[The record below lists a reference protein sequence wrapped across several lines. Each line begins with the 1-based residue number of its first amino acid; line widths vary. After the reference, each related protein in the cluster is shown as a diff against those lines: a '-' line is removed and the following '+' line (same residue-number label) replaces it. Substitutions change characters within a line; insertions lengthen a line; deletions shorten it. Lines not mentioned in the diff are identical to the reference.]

1 MTHPDNDA
9 KVRWL
14 AQETPETVLDPEL
27 PIIDP
32 HHHLWKVP
40 SPWGTYDLE
49 DLWADTGSGHNVEQ
63 TVFIDARSGYRQDGP
78 EHLKPIGESEFIA
91 TVAEQSAKATG
102 KATIGA
108 IISHAH
114 MKLGA
119 AVEEVLVGHLEAGKG
134 LFRGI
139 RSAFPQDLDARFLE
153 SFDVLARLDLTFDNF
168 SFDYTRLPDLAK
180 LASAYP
186 GGAHH
191 RQPPRRE
198 DRSLCQRRR
207 VCELAAVHRRDRSLP
222 QRGHEGRRCPASRR
236 ILGTA
241 VSHAPARSEPIGSE
255 ELCELLYRYYNP
267 CDRGFRTRS
276 MHVREQLPGRQGV
289 RLLSNALEC
298 VQAHRPQG
306 GSERVGEDVDLQWH
320 GGTRVSRSRLT
331 AVVAWRKRNTSRRP
345 N

>member
-32 HHHLWKVP
+32 HHHLWRIP

-108 IISHAH
+108 IISHAY

-119 AVEEVLVGHLEAGKG
+119 AVEEVLVGHLEAGRG

-139 RSAFPQDLDARFLE
+139 RSGFPQDLDARFLE

-180 LASAYP
+180 LADAYP
-186 GGAHH
+186 GVTIIVNHLGGKIDPDASAD
-191 RQPPRRE
+191 E
-198 DRSLCQRRR
+198 
-207 VCELAAVHRRDRSLP
+207 VCELAAVHRRGRALS
-222 QRGHEGRRCPASRR
+222 QRGPQGRRRAASRR
-236 ILGTA
+236 GLETA
-241 VSHAPARSEPIGSE
+241 VPHASARTADRFEGT
-255 ELCELLYRYYNP
+255 LRTNVCRYYIHAIEAFGP
-267 CDRGFRTRS
+267 ERCMF
-276 MHVREQLPGRQGV
+276 E
-289 RLLSNALEC
+289 SNFPVDKEC
-298 VQAHRPQG
+298 VSYRTLWNTFKRIARRAG
-306 GSERVGEDVDLQWH
+306 LSESEKNIDLQRH
-320 GGTRVSRSRLT
+320 CGTRVSRGAGWLT
-331 AVVAWRKRNTSRRP
+331 RRQ
-345 N
+345 

>member
-32 HHHLWKVP
+32 HHHLWRVP

-78 EHLKPIGESEFIA
+78 EHLKPIGESAFIA

-108 IISHAH
+108 IISHAY

-119 AVEEVLVGHLEAGKG
+119 AVEEVLVGHLEAGRG

-139 RSAFPQDLDARFLE
+139 RSGFPQDLDARFLE

-180 LASAYP
+180 LADAYP
-186 GGAHH
+186 GVPIIVNHLGGKIDPFATADEFANWRQCIDAVARCSNVAMKVGGA
-191 RQPPRRE
+191 QQAAGSWEPPFHMHRRE
-198 DRSLCQRRR
+198 R
-207 VCELAAVHRRDRSLP
+207 
-222 QRGHEGRRCPASRR
+222 
-236 ILGTA
+236 
-241 VSHAPARSEPIGSE
+241 PIGSE
-255 ELCELLYRYYNP
+255 ELCELLYRYYIHAIEAFGP
-267 CDRGFRTRS
+267 DRCMF
-276 MHVREQLPGRQGV
+276 E
-289 RLLSNALEC
+289 SNFPVDKEC
-298 VQAHRPQG
+298 VSYRTLWNAFKRIARRAG
-306 GSERVGEDVDLQWH
+306 LSESEKNSIFSGTAARVY
-320 GGTRVSRSRLT
+320 RV
-331 AVVAWRKRNTSRRP
+331 APAG
-345 N
+345 

>member
-14 AQETPETVLDPEL
+14 SQETPETVLDPEL

-32 HHHLWKVP
+32 HHHLWRVP

-78 EHLKPIGESEFIA
+78 EHLKPIGESAFIA

-108 IISHAH
+108 IISHAY

-119 AVEEVLVGHLEAGKG
+119 AVEEVLVGHLEAGRG

-139 RSAFPQDLDARFLE
+139 RSGFPQDLDARFLD

-180 LASAYP
+180 LADTHPSVPIIVNHLGGKIDPFATADEFANWRQCIDAIARCP
-186 GGAHH
+186 NAVMKVGGA
-191 RQPPRRE
+191 QQAAGSWEPPFHMHRRE
-198 DRSLCQRRR
+198 R
-207 VCELAAVHRRDRSLP
+207 
-222 QRGHEGRRCPASRR
+222 
-236 ILGTA
+236 
-241 VSHAPARSEPIGSE
+241 PIGSE
-255 ELCELLYRYYNP
+255 ELCELLYRYYIHAIEAFGP
-267 CDRGFRTRS
+267 DRCMF
-276 MHVREQLPGRQGV
+276 E
-289 RLLSNALEC
+289 SNFPVDKEC
-298 VQAHRPQG
+298 VSYRTLWNAFKRIATRAG
-306 GSERVGEDVDLQWH
+306 LSESEKVSIFSGTAARVY
-320 GGTRVSRSRLT
+320 RVAPSD
-331 AVVAWRKRNTSRRP
+331 
-345 N
+345 

>member
-1 MTHPDNDA
+1 MTHPDNDE

-14 AQETPETVLDPEL
+14 ARETPETVLDPEL

-40 SPWGTYDLE
+40 SPWGTYVLE

-78 EHLKPIGESEFIA
+78 EHLKPIGESAFIA
-91 TVAEQSAKATG
+91 TVAEQSAQAPG

-119 AVEEVLVGHLEAGKG
+119 AVEEVLVGHLEAGRG

-139 RSAFPQDLDARFLE
+139 RSSFDLDDARFIE

-180 LASAYP
+180 LADAYP
-186 GGAHH
+186 SVPIIVNHLGGKIDPDASPDEFANWRQCIDAAARCPNVVLKVGGA
-191 RQPPRRE
+191 QQAAGSWEPPFHMHRRE
-198 DRSLCQRRR
+198 Q
-207 VCELAAVHRRDRSLP
+207 
-222 QRGHEGRRCPASRR
+222 
-236 ILGTA
+236 
-241 VSHAPARSEPIGSE
+241 PIGSE
-255 ELCELLYRYYNP
+255 ELCELLYRYYIHAIEAFGP
-267 CDRGFRTRS
+267 DRCMF
-276 MHVREQLPGRQGV
+276 E
-289 RLLSNALEC
+289 SNFPVDKEC
-298 VQAHRPQG
+298 VSYRTLWNAFKRIASRAG
-306 GSERVGEDVDLQWH
+306 LSESEKMSIF
-320 GGTRVSRSRLT
+320 GGTAARVYR
-331 AVVAWRKRNTSRRP
+331 VAP
-345 N
+345 VD

>member
-32 HHHLWKVP
+32 HHHLWRIP
-40 SPWGTYDLE
+40 SPWGTYDLD

-78 EHLKPIGESEFIA
+78 EHLKPIGESAFIA

-108 IISHAH
+108 IISHAY

-119 AVEEVLVGHLEAGKG
+119 AVEEVLVGHLEAGRG

-139 RSAFPQDLDARFLE
+139 RSGFPQDLDTRFLE

-180 LASAYP
+180 LANAYP
-186 GGAHH
+186 GISIIVNHLGGKIDPFATADEFANWRQCIDAIARCPNAVMKVGGA
-191 RQPPRRE
+191 QQAAGSWEPPFHMHRRE
-198 DRSLCQRRR
+198 R
-207 VCELAAVHRRDRSLP
+207 
-222 QRGHEGRRCPASRR
+222 
-236 ILGTA
+236 
-241 VSHAPARSEPIGSE
+241 PIGSE
-255 ELCELLYRYYNP
+255 ELCELLYRYYIHAIEAFGP
-267 CDRGFRTRS
+267 DRCMF
-276 MHVREQLPGRQGV
+276 E
-289 RLLSNALEC
+289 SNFPVDKEC
-298 VQAHRPQG
+298 VSYRTLWNAFKRIARRAG
-306 GSERVGEDVDLQWH
+306 LSESEKVSIF
-320 GGTRVSRSRLT
+320 GGTAAHVYRVVPVR
-331 AVVAWRKRNTSRRP
+331 
-345 N
+345 

>member
-14 AQETPETVLDPEL
+14 AQETPETVLDAEL

-32 HHHLWKVP
+32 HHHLWRVP

-78 EHLKPIGESEFIA
+78 EHLKPVGESEFIA

-108 IISHAH
+108 IISHAY

-119 AVEEVLVGHLEAGKG
+119 AVEEVLVGHLEAGRG

-139 RSAFPQDLDARFLE
+139 RSGFPQDLDARFLE

-180 LASAYP
+180 LANAYP
-186 GGAHH
+186 RIPIIVNHLGGKIDPFATADEFANWRRCIDAIARCPNAVMKVGGA
-191 RQPPRRE
+191 QQAAGSWEPPFHMHRRE
-198 DRSLCQRRR
+198 R
-207 VCELAAVHRRDRSLP
+207 
-222 QRGHEGRRCPASRR
+222 
-236 ILGTA
+236 
-241 VSHAPARSEPIGSE
+241 PIGSE
-255 ELCELLYRYYNP
+255 ELCELLYKYYIHAIEAFGP
-267 CDRGFRTRS
+267 DRCMF
-276 MHVREQLPGRQGV
+276 E
-289 RLLSNALEC
+289 SNFPVDKEC
-298 VQAHRPQG
+298 VSYRTLWNAFKRIARRAG
-306 GSERVGEDVDLQWH
+306 LSESEKKSIFSGTAARVYRVAPVD
-320 GGTRVSRSRLT
+320 
-331 AVVAWRKRNTSRRP
+331 
-345 N
+345 

>member
-32 HHHLWKVP
+32 HHHLWRIP
-40 SPWGTYDLE
+40 SPWGTYDLD

-78 EHLKPIGESEFIA
+78 EHLKPIGESAFIA

-108 IISHAH
+108 IISHAY

-119 AVEEVLVGHLEAGKG
+119 AVEEVLVGHLEAGRG

-139 RSAFPQDLDARFLE
+139 RSGFPQDLDTRFLE

-180 LASAYP
+180 LANAYP
-186 GGAHH
+186 GISIIVNHLGGKIDPFATADEFANWRQCIDAIARCPNAVMKVGGA
-191 RQPPRRE
+191 QQAAGFWEPPFHMHRRE
-198 DRSLCQRRR
+198 R
-207 VCELAAVHRRDRSLP
+207 
-222 QRGHEGRRCPASRR
+222 
-236 ILGTA
+236 
-241 VSHAPARSEPIGSE
+241 PIGSE
-255 ELCELLYRYYNP
+255 ELCELLYRYYIHAIEAFGP
-267 CDRGFRTRS
+267 DRCMF
-276 MHVREQLPGRQGV
+276 E
-289 RLLSNALEC
+289 SNFPVDKEC
-298 VQAHRPQG
+298 VSYRTLWNAFKRIARRAG
-306 GSERVGEDVDLQWH
+306 LSESEKVSIF
-320 GGTRVSRSRLT
+320 GGTAAHVYRVVPVR
-331 AVVAWRKRNTSRRP
+331 
-345 N
+345 

>member
-1 MTHPDNDA
+1 MMHPDNDA
-9 KVRWL
+9 KTRWL
-14 AQETPETVLDPEL
+14 AQETPETVLDSEL

-102 KATIGA
+102 TATIGA

-119 AVEEVLVGHLEAGKG
+119 AVEEVLVGHLEAGRG

-139 RSAFPQDLDARFLE
+139 RSAFDLDDARFIE

-180 LASAYP
+180 LADAYP
-186 GGAHH
+186 GVPIIVNHLGGKIDPFATADEFANWRQCIDAIARCSNVAMKVGGA
-191 RQPPRRE
+191 QQAAGSWEPPFHMHRRE
-198 DRSLCQRRR
+198 R
-207 VCELAAVHRRDRSLP
+207 
-222 QRGHEGRRCPASRR
+222 
-236 ILGTA
+236 
-241 VSHAPARSEPIGSE
+241 PIGSE
-255 ELCELLYRYYNP
+255 ELCELLYRYYIHAIEAFGP
-267 CDRGFRTRS
+267 DRCMF
-276 MHVREQLPGRQGV
+276 E
-289 RLLSNALEC
+289 SNFPVDKEC
-298 VQAHRPQG
+298 VSYRTLWNTFKRIARRAG
-306 GSERVGEDVDLQWH
+306 LSESEKTSIFSGTAARVY
-320 GGTRVSRSRLT
+320 RV
-331 AVVAWRKRNTSRRP
+331 APAG
-345 N
+345 

>member
-32 HHHLWKVP
+32 HHHLWRIP
-40 SPWGTYDLE
+40 SPWGTYDLD

-78 EHLKPIGESEFIA
+78 EHLKPVGESAFIA

-108 IISHAH
+108 IISHAY

-119 AVEEVLVGHLEAGKG
+119 AVEKVLVGHLEAGRG

-139 RSAFPQDLDARFLE
+139 RSGFPQDLDARFLE

-180 LASAYP
+180 LANAYP
-186 GGAHH
+186 EVPIIVNHLGGKIDPEASDDEFANWRQCIDSVARCPNVVLKVGGA
-191 RQPPRRE
+191 QQAAGDPGNRR
-198 DRSLCQRRR
+198 STCIG
-207 VCELAAVHRRDRSLP
+207 AN
-222 QRGHEGRRCPASRR
+222 
-236 ILGTA
+236 
-241 VSHAPARSEPIGSE
+241 EPIGSE
-255 ELCELLYRYYNP
+255 GTLRTNAMQRITSTQSRPSGPSDACSRATSRSTRNASP
-267 CDRGFRTRS
+267 IGRSGIRSSASPRG
-276 MHVREQLPGRQGV
+276 QG
-289 RLLSNALEC
+289 LSE
-298 VQAHRPQG
+298 
-306 GSERVGEDVDLQWH
+306 SEKNIDLQWNC
-320 GGTRVSRSRLT
+320 GTRVSRGAGWLT
-331 AVVAWRKRNTSRRP
+331 RRQ
-345 N
+345 

>member
-32 HHHLWKVP
+32 HHHLWRIP
-40 SPWGTYDLE
+40 SPWGTYDLD

-78 EHLKPIGESEFIA
+78 EHLKPIGESAFIA

-108 IISHAH
+108 IISHAY

-119 AVEEVLVGHLEAGKG
+119 AVEDVLVGHLEAGRG

-139 RSAFPQDLDARFLE
+139 RSGFPQDLDTRFLE

-180 LASAYP
+180 LANAYP
-186 GGAHH
+186 GIPIIVNHLGGKIDPFATADEFANWRQCIDAIARCPNAVMKVGGA
-191 RQPPRRE
+191 QQAAGSWEPPFHMHRRE
-198 DRSLCQRRR
+198 R
-207 VCELAAVHRRDRSLP
+207 
-222 QRGHEGRRCPASRR
+222 
-236 ILGTA
+236 
-241 VSHAPARSEPIGSE
+241 PIGSE
-255 ELCELLYRYYNP
+255 ELCELLYRYYIHAIEAFGP
-267 CDRGFRTRS
+267 DRCMF
-276 MHVREQLPGRQGV
+276 E
-289 RLLSNALEC
+289 SNFPVDKEC
-298 VQAHRPQG
+298 VSYRTLWNAFKRIARRAG
-306 GSERVGEDVDLQWH
+306 LSESEKVSIF
-320 GGTRVSRSRLT
+320 GGTAARVYR
-331 AVVAWRKRNTSRRP
+331 VVPVR
-345 N
+345 

>member
-32 HHHLWKVP
+32 HHHLWRVP

-78 EHLKPIGESEFIA
+78 EHLKPVGESEFIA

-108 IISHAH
+108 IISHAY
-114 MKLGA
+114 MKRGA
-119 AVEEVLVGHLEAGKG
+119 AVEEVLVGHLEAGRG

-139 RSAFPQDLDARFLE
+139 RSAFDLDDARFIE

-180 LASAYP
+180 LADAYP
-186 GGAHH
+186 GVPIIVNHLGGKIDPFATADEFANWRQCIDAIARCPNAVMKVGGA
-191 RQPPRRE
+191 QQAAGSWEPPFHMHRRE
-198 DRSLCQRRR
+198 R
-207 VCELAAVHRRDRSLP
+207 
-222 QRGHEGRRCPASRR
+222 
-236 ILGTA
+236 
-241 VSHAPARSEPIGSE
+241 PIGSE
-255 ELCELLYRYYNP
+255 ELCELLYRYYIHAIKAFGP
-267 CDRGFRTRS
+267 DRCMF
-276 MHVREQLPGRQGV
+276 E
-289 RLLSNALEC
+289 SNFPVDKEC
-298 VQAHRPQG
+298 VSYRTLWNAFKRIARKAG
-306 GSERVGEDVDLQWH
+306 LSESEKNSIFSGTAARVYRVGPA
-320 GGTRVSRSRLT
+320 G
-331 AVVAWRKRNTSRRP
+331 
-345 N
+345 

>member
-32 HHHLWKVP
+32 HHHLWRIP
-40 SPWGTYDLE
+40 SPWGTYDLD

-78 EHLKPIGESEFIA
+78 EHLKPIGESAFIA

-108 IISHAH
+108 IISHAY

-119 AVEEVLVGHLEAGKG
+119 AVEEVLVGHLEAGRG

-139 RSAFPQDLDARFLE
+139 RSGFPQDLDTRFLE

-180 LASAYP
+180 LANAYP
-186 GGAHH
+186 GISIIVNHLGGKIDPFATADEFANWRQCIDAIARCPNAVMKVGGA
-191 RQPPRRE
+191 QQAAGSWEPPFHMHRRE
-198 DRSLCQRRR
+198 R
-207 VCELAAVHRRDRSLP
+207 
-222 QRGHEGRRCPASRR
+222 
-236 ILGTA
+236 
-241 VSHAPARSEPIGSE
+241 PIGSE
-255 ELCELLYRYYNP
+255 ELCELLYRYYIHAIEAFGP
-267 CDRGFRTRS
+267 DRCMF
-276 MHVREQLPGRQGV
+276 E
-289 RLLSNALEC
+289 SNFPVDKEC
-298 VQAHRPQG
+298 VSYRTLWNAFKRIARRAG
-306 GSERVGEDVDLQWH
+306 LSESEKVSIF
-320 GGTRVSRSRLT
+320 GGTAARVYR
-331 AVVAWRKRNTSRRP
+331 VAP
-345 N
+345 VG

>member
-14 AQETPETVLDPEL
+14 AQETPETVLDPQL

-32 HHHLWKVP
+32 HHHLWRIP
-40 SPWGTYDLE
+40 SPWGTYDLD

-78 EHLKPIGESEFIA
+78 EHLKPIGESAFIA

-108 IISHAH
+108 IISHAY

-119 AVEEVLVGHLEAGKG
+119 AVEEVLVGHLEAGRG

-139 RSAFPQDLDARFLE
+139 RSGFPQDLDARFLE

-180 LASAYP
+180 LAGAYP
-186 GGAHH
+186 EGAHH
-191 RQPPRRE
+191 RQSPRRE
-198 DRSLCQRRR
+198 DRSLCHRRR
-207 VCELAAVHRRDRSLP
+207 VCELAAVHRR
-222 QRGHEGRRCPASRR
+222 GRPLSPTWSMKVGGAQQAAGSWEPPFHMHRR
-236 ILGTA
+236 E
-241 VSHAPARSEPIGSE
+241 RPIGSE
-255 ELCELLYRYYNP
+255 ELCELLYRYYIHAIEAFGP
-267 CDRGFRTRS
+267 DRCMF
-276 MHVREQLPGRQGV
+276 E
-289 RLLSNALEC
+289 SNFPVDKEC
-298 VQAHRPQG
+298 VSYRTLWNAFKRIATRAG
-306 GSERVGEDVDLQWH
+306 LSETEKNVDLQRH
-320 GGTRVSRSRLT
+320 RGTRVSRGAGWLT
-331 AVVAWRKRNTSRRP
+331 RRQ
-345 N
+345 

>member
-32 HHHLWKVP
+32 HHHLWRIP
-40 SPWGTYDLE
+40 SPWGTYDLD

-78 EHLKPIGESEFIA
+78 EHLKPIGESAFIA

-108 IISHAH
+108 IISHAY

-119 AVEEVLVGHLEAGKG
+119 AVEEVLVGHLEAGRG

-139 RSAFPQDLDARFLE
+139 RSGFPQDLDARFLE

-180 LASAYP
+180 LANAYP
-186 GGAHH
+186 RIPIIVNHLGGKIDPFATADEFANWRQCIDAIARCPNAVMKVGGA
-191 RQPPRRE
+191 QQAAGSWEPPFHMHRRE
-198 DRSLCQRRR
+198 R
-207 VCELAAVHRRDRSLP
+207 
-222 QRGHEGRRCPASRR
+222 
-236 ILGTA
+236 
-241 VSHAPARSEPIGSE
+241 PIGSE
-255 ELCELLYRYYNP
+255 ELCELLYRYYIHAIEAFGP
-267 CDRGFRTRS
+267 DRCMF
-276 MHVREQLPGRQGV
+276 E
-289 RLLSNALEC
+289 SNFPVDKEC
-298 VQAHRPQG
+298 VSYRTLWNAFKRIARKAG
-306 GSERVGEDVDLQWH
+306 LSESEKNSIFSGTAARVY
-320 GGTRVSRSRLT
+320 RV
-331 AVVAWRKRNTSRRP
+331 APAG
-345 N
+345 

>member
-1 MTHPDNDA
+1 MMHPDNDA
-9 KVRWL
+9 KTRWL

-32 HHHLWKVP
+32 HHHLWRVP

-119 AVEEVLVGHLEAGKG
+119 AVEEVLAGHLESGKG

-186 GGAHH
+186 EVPIIVNHLGGKIDPFASADEFANWRRCIDAIARCPNAVMKVGGA
-191 RQPPRRE
+191 QQAAGSWEPPFHMHRRE
-198 DRSLCQRRR
+198 R
-207 VCELAAVHRRDRSLP
+207 
-222 QRGHEGRRCPASRR
+222 
-236 ILGTA
+236 
-241 VSHAPARSEPIGSE
+241 PIGSE
-255 ELCELLYRYYNP
+255 ELCELLYRYYIHAIEAFGP
-267 CDRGFRTRS
+267 DRCMF
-276 MHVREQLPGRQGV
+276 E
-289 RLLSNALEC
+289 SNFPVDKEC
-298 VQAHRPQG
+298 VSYRTLWNAFKRIARRAG
-306 GSERVGEDVDLQWH
+306 LSESEKMSIFSGTAARVY
-320 GGTRVSRSRLT
+320 RV
-331 AVVAWRKRNTSRRP
+331 AD
-345 N
+345 